1 MVFDGEASRILI
13 LHRDQYSKRA
23 AKIHV
28 PVSTLLQALLDTR
41 VPIWRGHHGKLTT
54 VQEESPPW
62 HDRSGRLAARP
73 GAGNYRPHG
82 QTEGEGETMK
92 ATKAKAIVLDT
103 PEFRSE
109 AEETESWDRLKDL
122 IADLLVKHGRRG
134 AVPTKN
140 ISVRLPVSDIERARA
155 LAAKRGVGYQTL
167 IKTLLH
173 DALKR
178 ESRIA

>member
-1 MVFDGEASRILI
+1 
-13 LHRDQYSKRA
+13 
-23 AKIHV
+23 
-28 PVSTLLQALLDTR
+28 
-41 VPIWRGHHGKLTT
+41 
-54 VQEESPPW
+54 
-62 HDRSGRLAARP
+62 
-73 GAGNYRPHG
+73 
-82 QTEGEGETMK
+82 MK